1 MGPRT
6 RSSKT
11 PKCIEM
17 VHVVSSAENR
27 KLIALYLSR
36 NFVLMDIN
44 TQGKNVPNCTLI
56 VHVMMSY
63 MRHKRNDVI

>member
-1 MGPRT
+1 MEPHWVWDRVPA
-6 RSSKT
+6 RARRLNVLLH
-11 PKCIEM
+11 IEM

-56 VHVMMSY
+56 VHVMMS
-63 MRHKRNDVI
+63 